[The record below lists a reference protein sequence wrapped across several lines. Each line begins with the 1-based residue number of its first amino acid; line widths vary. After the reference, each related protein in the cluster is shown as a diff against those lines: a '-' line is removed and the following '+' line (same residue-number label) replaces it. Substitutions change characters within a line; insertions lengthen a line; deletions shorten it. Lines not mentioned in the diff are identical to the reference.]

1 MFVNLASSIAGI
13 TSSTP
18 KPNIIQAQ
26 TSASGRSF
34 GEVGSSGNNEN
45 N

>member
-13 TSSTP
+13 TTTTP

-26 TSASGRSF
+26 TSTSGRSI
-34 GEVGSSGNNEN
+34 GDVGSSGNNEN